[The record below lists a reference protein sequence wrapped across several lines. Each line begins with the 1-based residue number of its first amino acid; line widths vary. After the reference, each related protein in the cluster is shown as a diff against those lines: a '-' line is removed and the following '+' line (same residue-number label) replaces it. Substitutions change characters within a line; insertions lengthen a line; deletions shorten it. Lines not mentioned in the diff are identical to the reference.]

1 MAKMQSKAML
11 KSGLKTRIPAAPSQ
25 KAKGANINSDAL
37 RKGPAA
43 TPKSLGGRT
52 A

>member
-11 KSGLKTRIPAAPSQ
+11 KAGLKTRIPAAPSV
-25 KAKGANINSDAL
+25 KAKGANINSDAV

-43 TPKSLGGRT
+43 TPKSLGPRT

>member
-1 MAKMQSKAML
+1 MAQMKSKNML
-11 KSGLKTRIPAAPSQ
+11 KKGLKTTIPPAPSK
-25 KAKGANINSDAL
+25 KASGANINSDAV

-43 TPKSLGGRT
+43 TPKSLGPRT

>member
-1 MAKMQSKAML
+1 MAAMKSKAML
-11 KSGLKTRIPAAPSQ
+11 KKGLKTQIPPPPSK
-25 KAKGANINSDAL
+25 KASGANINSDAL